1 MSAATDILRV
11 DTEGLSKL
19 CSRNGLDWL
28 GKELI
33 QNAWDQDVTQVH
45 LTIESVG
52 HGRGR
57 IIVTDDDPE
66 GFLDLS
72 HAYTLFA
79 ESNKKGNPLQRGRFN
94 LGEKLVIAYCVETG
108 GSVEI
113 LTTTGGFRFSKKD
126 GRQRLRSK
134 TATGSKITAE
144 FRASKTALAEVE
156 ASLRTFIRPSG
167 FPTTVNGEE
176 LILPIQVGAV
186 TAPLPTVGVNEDGD
200 LFRTTRQTLIEIY
213 EARPGE
219 KPMVYEMGIPVVENA
234 TPYHL
239 NVMQKVPLNME
250 RDAVTPGYSRKLCAL
265 AMNVTHERLTKEEAA
280 KPWVAEALE
289 ADEIERE
296 AVAKILDEKHGKK
309 RVVHDPSNPEASAA
323 AVANGYAVVYG
334 GSHSSAAWGNIR
346 DLTPVRTAPETFKDV
361 GVDFSA
367 DGDDISIPEE
377 KWTKEMRV
385 IVAWAKHLH
394 LWRGATPARSIGSWT
409 LGATR
414 RATGAACSC

>member
-126 GRQRLRSK
+126 LRISSSFSMPK
-134 TATGSKITAE
+134 LRETSDPCI
-144 FRASKTALAEVE
+144 AL
-156 ASLRTFIRPSG
+156 
-167 FPTTVNGEE
+167 
-176 LILPIQVGAV
+176 
-186 TAPLPTVGVNEDGD
+186 
-200 LFRTTRQTLIEIY
+200 
-213 EARPGE
+213 
-219 KPMVYEMGIPVVENA
+219 
-234 TPYHL
+234 
-239 NVMQKVPLNME
+239 
-250 RDAVTPGYSRKLCAL
+250 TPG
-265 AMNVTHERLTKEEAA
+265 
-280 KPWVAEALE
+280 
-289 ADEIERE
+289 
-296 AVAKILDEKHGKK
+296 
-309 RVVHDPSNPEASAA
+309 
-323 AVANGYAVVYG
+323 NGYPRRPFGACP
-334 GSHSSAAWGNIR
+334 A
-346 DLTPVRTAPETFKDV
+346 
-361 GVDFSA
+361 GVS
-367 DGDDISIPEE
+367 
-377 KWTKEMRV
+377 R
-385 IVAWAKHLH
+385 
-394 LWRGATPARSIGSWT
+394 
-409 LGATR
+409 
-414 RATGAACSC
+414 